1 MNYVLDQ
8 LEELMVSV
16 QHHDITFIV
25 FTVIALLYLGA
36 ILYIICSLVETRH
49 DLRTM
54 QKCLTDGHNK
64 LASRM
69 LEQEQNLNRV
79 RHTGANIFRLICKV
93 VLAAEVLTDDAVRRR
108 WREWRNKNLQ
118 ILT

>member
-16 QHHDITFIV
+16 QYHDITFIV
-25 FTVIALLYLGA
+25 FTVIALLYLGV

-49 DLRTM
+49 DLRTI
-54 QKCLTDGHNK
+54 QESLTDGHNK
-64 LASRM
+64 LASRL

-79 RHTGANIFRLICKV
+79 RRAGANNFRLICKV
-93 VLAAEVLTDDAVRRR
+93 GVSSGTLPESAVK
-108 WREWRNKNLQ
+108 EALEGVEG
-118 ILT
+118 

>member
-36 ILYIICSLVETRH
+36 ILCIICSVQNSRRQINKLEKMFV
-49 DLRTM
+49 
-54 QKCLTDGHNK
+54 DGHNK
-64 LASRM
+64 LAERLLRM
-69 LEQEQNLNRV
+69 E
-79 RHTGANIFRLICKV
+79 
-93 VLAAEVLTDDAVRRR
+93 DDSTIV
-108 WREWRNKNLQ
+108 
-118 ILT
+118 

>member
-16 QHHDITFIV
+16 HHHDITFIV

-54 QKCLTDGHNK
+54 QKNLTDGHNK
-64 LASRM
+64 LASRL

-79 RHTGANIFRLICKV
+79 RRTGVNNFRLTCKV
-93 VLAAEVLTDDAVRRR
+93 GVEAGVLPESVVKEALEGV
-108 WREWRNKNLQ
+108 EE
-118 ILT
+118 